1 MKIHE
6 YQGKELFRAAGVP
19 VLQGYVA
26 RSPEEAVA
34 AFEKLGGG
42 LAVIKAQIHAGG
54 RGKGSIIDN
63 PSQKGVVLVRS
74 ADDARK
80 AAEGLLGKKLVTIQT
95 GPEGQKVNQI
105 FVEQGCSIARELYLG
120 IVLDRAAS
128 MPVLMVSTEGGVEIE
143 KVAEETPDLILK
155 EHFDP
160 AIGLESYQ
168 VRKLCK
174 KLGIEGPAARA
185 ADKFMKAICRFSIDY
200 DCSLTEINPLVIT
213 TEGEMIALDAKITFD
228 DNAMFR
234 HPNLKELRDLNEEEP
249 NEVRAANSG
258 LSYVQLEGNIGCLVN
273 GAGLAMATMDII
285 KYHGGQPANFLDV
298 GGGANTAQV
307 TEAFRILLADP
318 NCKGVLV
325 NIFGG
330 IARCTTIATAI
341 IDASKEVGFNVPLVV
356 RLEGTE
362 VEEGRRMLEESDV
375 AVITAADLTEAAEK
389 IVAAAAG
396 VA

>member
-19 VLQGYVA
+19 VLEGHVA

-34 AFEKLGGG
+34 AFEKLDSP
-42 LAVIKAQIHAGG
+42 LAVVKAQIHAGG
-54 RGKGSIIDN
+54 RGKGNVIDN

-74 ADDARK
+74 ADEARQ
-80 AAEGLLGKKLVTIQT
+80 AAEGLLGNKLVTIQT
-95 GPEGQKVNQI
+95 GPEGQTVNQI
-105 FVEQGCSIARELYLG
+105 FVEQGCAIARELYLG

-143 KVAEETPDLILK
+143 KVAEETPELILK

-160 AIGLESYQ
+160 AIGLESFQ

-174 KLGIEGPAARA
+174 RLGITGSAARA
-185 ADKFMKAICRFSIDY
+185 ADRFMKSVCRFFVDF
-200 DCSLTEINPLVIT
+200 DCSLAEINPLVIT
-213 TEGEMIALDAKITFD
+213 EDGEMIALDAKITFD
-228 DNAMFR
+228 DNALFR
-234 HPNLKELRDLNEEEP
+234 HPQIKELRDLDEEDP
-249 NEVRAANSG
+249 NEVRAADSG

-285 KYHGGQPANFLDV
+285 KYHGGQPSNFLDV

-362 VEEGRRMLEESDV
+362 VEEGRKLLQESDV
-375 AVITAADLTEAAEK
+375 DVITAANLTEAAEK
-389 IVAAAAG
+389 IVAAAS

>member
-19 VLQGYVA
+19 VLQGHVA

-54 RGKGSIIDN
+54 RGKGNIIDN

-143 KVAEETPDLILK
+143 KVAEETPELILK

-200 DCSLTEINPLVIT
+200 DCSMTEINPLVIT
-213 TEGEMIALDAKITFD
+213 SEGEMIALDAKITFD

-234 HPNLKELRDLNEEEP
+234 HPKLKELRDLSEEEP
-249 NEVRAANSG
+249 NEVRAADSG

-330 IARCTTIATAI
+330 I
-341 IDASKEVGFNVPLVV
+341 
-356 RLEGTE
+356 
-362 VEEGRRMLEESDV
+362 
-375 AVITAADLTEAAEK
+375 
-389 IVAAAAG
+389 
-396 VA
+396 

>member
-6 YQGKELFRAAGVP
+6 YQGKELFRTAGVP
-19 VLQGYVA
+19 VLQGHVA
-26 RSPEEAVA
+26 RSPQEAVA
-34 AFEKLGGG
+34 AFENLGGG

-54 RGKGSIIDN
+54 RGKGNVIDN
-63 PSQKGVVLVRS
+63 PAQKGVVLVRS
-74 ADDARK
+74 ADEARK

-95 GPEGQKVNQI
+95 GPEGQTVNQI
-105 FVEQGCSIARELYLG
+105 FVEQGCAIARELYLG

-128 MPVLMVSTEGGVEIE
+128 MPVLMASIEGGVEIE

-160 AIGLESYQ
+160 AVGLESFQ

-185 ADKFMKAICRFSIDY
+185 ADKFMKAICRFYVDY
-200 DCSLTEINPLVIT
+200 DCSLAEINPLVIT
-213 TEGEMIALDAKITFD
+213 NDGQMIALDAKITFD

-249 NEVRAANSG
+249 NEVRAADSG

-341 IDASKEVGFNVPLVV
+341 IEASKEVGFNVPLVV

-375 AVITAADLTEAAEK
+375 DVITAADLTEAAEK

-396 VA
+396 AA